1 MVIEPGTGHYRDD
14 EWPVRRT
21 STLAAAT
28 VEHHGKEVLR
38 RPRGHFLGAG
48 TGFFERESEP

>member
-1 MVIEPGTGHYRDD
+1 MVIEPGTGHHRDD

-21 STLAAAT
+21 STIAAAT